1 MTTLP
6 FLMQLSTA
14 AIHHNHRYGV
24 VLNGDAE
31 WQFQEIQSYL
41 THKAN
46 SAAYVLG
53 ELTVPEARNIAF
65 NKGQQLLGQECQ
77 VLICDFRYA
86 FDANSFTAALGA
98 LVGGGVLL
106 IMPPIQSDA
115 SALDKSVFSD
125 TWIKHQLDKLYG
137 LSQDM
142 SQQNLEQLMSQ
153 LPPMLEAEHR
163 VGQYEQQS
171 QAIEAIEKVM
181 FGHRKR
187 PLVLTADR
195 GRGKSSALG
204 IASAKIILAK
214 KAVTIVVTAP
224 NVKAVQPL
232 FEHALKQL
240 PHSSMSNRHTLVYE
254 QSKIVFIAPDE
265 LLRAQPD
272 CDLLLVDEAAA
283 IPLPMLKRM
292 VERHHRMVFS
302 TTVHGYEGSGRGFG
316 LKFEKWLSE
325 HRPNWRSF
333 KLEQPIRWNVGDPLE
348 EWLFDTFLLNSDIEA
363 LPENFQIAGS
373 TWHRF
378 DKQAL
383 LDNPHI
389 LERCFG
395 LLVSAHYQTSP
406 NDLLQLLDNP
416 QMSLHALFVEQRCL
430 GCILAVEEG
439 GLQPNIIEDIQSGK
453 RRPRGHLAPA
463 LIANHLGISLAAE
476 QTCLRI
482 MRIAVHPDVQGQ
494 GYGHQMMTYLVES
507 NSHFDYLATS
517 FGATDELV
525 DFWFSNGFEPMHI
538 GHQRDQSSGCHSLL
552 MCRALTKSS
561 QVWIVQGRSHFN
573 SSFRYLL
580 STSYSDLEASIV
592 RSLLA
597 SLSCH
602 TVSVQNLAMLNHYIL
617 GGNGF
622 DSVGFMFENTIFEL
636 NRNQLRR
643 VSDLVIW
650 KVLQK
655 KSWSE
660 CSELTKFTGRKQTE
674 ASLKKDLELLISEL
688 GLNSD
693 LQCK

>member
-6 FLMQLSTA
+6 FLTQLSTT

-24 VLNGDAE
+24 VLTGDVE
-31 WQFQEIQSYL
+31 WQSQEIQSYL
-41 THKAN
+41 KNKAN

-53 ELTVPEARNIAF
+53 ELEVPGTQTIPF
-65 NKGQQLLGQECQ
+65 NKGQHLLGQECQ
-77 VLICDFRYA
+77 VLICDFRNA

-106 IMPPIQSDA
+106 VLPHKQSDTTT
-115 SALDKSVFSD
+115 LDKSTFSEL
-125 TWIKHQLDKLYG
+125 WIKRQFDKLYG

-142 SQQNLEQLMSQ
+142 SPQNLEQLMSQ
-153 LPPMLEAEHR
+153 LPQMVEVEHC
-163 VGQYEQQS
+163 VDQYEQQS
-171 QAIEAIEKVM
+171 HAIEAIQKVM

-204 IASAKIILAK
+204 MASAKIIQVK

-240 PHSSMSNRHTLVYE
+240 PHSTMLNRHTLVHE
-254 QSKIVFIAPDE
+254 QSNIVFIAPDE
-265 LLRAQPD
+265 LLRTQPD

-292 VERHHRMVFS
+292 VERYHRMVFS

-316 LKFEKWLSE
+316 LKFEKWLSQ

-333 KLEQPIRWNVGDPLE
+333 KLEQPIRWSVGDPLE
-348 EWLFDTFLLNSDIEA
+348 EWLFETFLLNSDIEA
-363 LPENFQIAGS
+363 LPENLQTS
-373 TWHRF
+373 STTWHQF

-383 LDNPHI
+383 LDNPYI
-389 LERCFG
+389 LDQCFG

-406 NDLLQLLDNP
+406 NDLIQLLDNP
-416 QMSLHALFVEQRCL
+416 QMSLHALFVEKRCL
-430 GCILAVEEG
+430 GCVLVVEEG
-439 GLQPNIIEDIQSGK
+439 GLQPNMIEDIQLGK

-463 LIANHLGISLAAE
+463 LIANHLGIPLAAE

-482 MRIAVHPDVQGQ
+482 MRIAVHPDIQGQ
-494 GYGHQMMTYLVES
+494 GYGHQMMTHLVQS
-507 NSHFDYLATS
+507 AGHFDYLATS

-525 DFWFSNGFEPMHI
+525 DFWFSNGFEPMHL
-538 GHQRDQSSGCHSLL
+538 GHQRDQASGCHSLL

-561 QVWIVQGRSHFN
+561 QVWLEQGKSHFN
-573 SSFRYLL
+573 SSFRYLI
-580 STSYSDLEASIV
+580 STSYNELEASIV

-597 SLSCH
+597 SLSCQ
-602 TVSVQNLAMLNHYIL
+602 TVSQQNLAMLNHYIL

-622 DSVGFMFENTIFEL
+622 DSVGFMFENMIFEL
-636 NRNQLRR
+636 NRDQLRR
-643 VSDLVIW
+643 VSDLIIW

-660 CSELTKFTGRKQTE
+660 CSELTNFTGRKQTE
-674 ASLKKDLELLISEL
+674 ASLRKDLELVISEL
-688 GLNSD
+688 GLNPN